1 MREMSEARRER
12 EQRWRTWMAAAQ
24 KGDAAAYEKLLH
36 EALVE
41 LRPFVRR
48 RVFDAA
54 AQEDVVQNI
63 FLSLHRARHTYRP
76 ERPFSPWL
84 YAIARNGITDHTR
97 SRMRR
102 QSRERSLEDDGV
114 AEPVAPASEL
124 AAGELPEELRDAL
137 DRLPPKQ
144 REAVELVQVQGLSV
158 AEAALRAGV
167 STGALKV
174 RAHRGYKAMRALLAR
189 EESAEA

>member
-1 MREMSEARRER
+1 MSEVRRVR

-24 KGDAAAYEKLLH
+24 QGDGAAYEKLLH
-36 EALVE
+36 EALAE

-84 YAIARNGITDHTR
+84 YAIARNAITDHTR

-114 AEPVAPASEL
+114 AEPAVQAPEL
-124 AAGELPEELRDAL
+124 AAGELPEELRHAL
-137 DRLPPKQ
+137 DSLPPKQ

-158 AEAALRAGV
+158 AEAALQAGV
-167 STGALKV
+167 SSGALKL

-189 EESAEA
+189 KEEAEA